1 MAHLQGKLSLI
12 MPAYNEGERIFEN
25 LHLALEQVLPLA
37 DEVELIVV
45 DDGSSDDT
53 LQEIRRAA
61 QTEPR
66 IRAIHSPRNEG
77 KGNALR
83 LGTAAATG
91 TYIAFCDADLDLA
104 PAQLDRF
111 IEILQAEDADAVI
124 GSKMHPQSHVDYPL
138 IRRVYSICYYLLL
151 KVLFRLD
158 TKDTQTGL
166 KLFRAPVIKPVMRCI
181 LVKRYAFDI
190 EVLALI
196 RHNHGKICSAPVD
209 LVFHR
214 VAGGRI
220 KWRDIY
226 RMLWDTAA
234 VFYRL
239 RILHYYDAH
248 HLSQTEQE
256 EEVLCNNESCFS
268 SSAPRQN

>member
-25 LHLALEQVLPLA
+25 LHLAVEQVLPLA

-91 TYIAFCDADLDLA
+91 VYIAFCDADLDLA

-166 KLFRAPVIKPVMRCI
+166 KLFRAPVIKP
-181 LVKRYAFDI
+181 VKRYAFDI

>member
-25 LHLALEQVLPLA
+25 LQTAMVQVLPLA
-37 DEVELIVV
+37 DEIELVV
-45 DDGSSDDT
+45 VNDGSSDDT
-53 LQEIRRAA
+53 LQQIRQAA
-61 QTEPR
+61 ALDSR
-66 IRAIHSPRNEG
+66 IVVVNSPQNEG

-91 TYIAFCDADLDLA
+91 EYIAFCDADLDLA

-111 IEILQAEDADAVI
+111 IEIFQAENADAVI

-138 IRRVYSICYYLLL
+138 IRRVYSIGYYILL
-151 KVLFRLD
+151 KILFRLD

-166 KLFRAPVIKPVMRCI
+166 KLFRASAIKPVMRCV

-196 RHNHGKICSAPVD
+196 CYNHGKICSAPVD

-214 VAGGRI
+214 IASGRI
-220 KWRDIY
+220 GWQDIY

-239 RILHYYDAH
+239 HIMHYYDTVN
-248 HLSQTEQE
+248 LS
-256 EEVLCNNESCFS
+256 
-268 SSAPRQN
+268 

>member
-12 MPAYNEGERIFEN
+12 MPAYNEEKRIFEN
-25 LHLALEQVLPLA
+25 LHLAVEQVLPLA

-91 TYIAFCDADLDLA
+91 VYIAFCDADLDLA

-239 RILHYYDAH
+239 SILHYYDAH
-248 HLSQTEQE
+248 HSTQTEQE